1 MDELS
6 TTTSSDAL
14 VTQERRPYDSP
25 TRRQQLAETRER
37 ILGAGSALVHGF
49 PTWDWHALTF
59 RAVAE
64 RAGVSERTVYRHFA
78 TERELRDAVMH
89 RLEEEAGVSYEGIGL
104 DDLAEVTALVFSAR
118 ASFAASP
125 AVVDDPTF
133 VAEDELRRDALRDA
147 VTAAATDWTD
157 TERQMAAGLLDV
169 LWSVPSFERLVV
181 QWGLA
186 ADDATRV
193 ITWALDLVAGAIRA
207 GISPLA
213 ADVGPTEH
221 VNRPR

>member
-1 MDELS
+1 MEDLS
-6 TTTSSDAL
+6 T
-14 VTQERRPYDSP
+14 VTPERRRYDSP
-25 TRRQQLAETRER
+25 VRRQQLAETRER
-37 ILGAGSALVHGF
+37 MLDAGSALVHGF
-49 PTWDWHALTF
+49 PTWDWRALTF

-89 RLEEEAGVSYEGIGL
+89 RLEVEAGVSYEGIGL

-118 ASFAASP
+118 ASFAASSSM
-125 AVVDDPTF
+125 AVDDPTF

-147 VTAAATDWTD
+147 VAAAATDWTAAD
-157 TERQMAAGLLDV
+157 RDMAAGLLDV

-181 QWGLA
+181 QWGIA
-186 ADDATRV
+186 GDDATRV
-193 ITWALDLVAGAIRA
+193 ITWALDLVATAIRA
-207 GISPLA
+207 GNSPVATDL
-213 ADVGPTEH
+213 GPTGQ